1 MKIVKNQKLMKKMS
15 KKLLVYIIDRNKIRH
30 NEIVVLF
37 SVSSEVNKIINIR
50 IVNTINSMLIS
61 LDKKLDFVTKKMNQI
76 YQLSSFVSFRF
87 FIYM

>member
-1 MKIVKNQKLMKKMS
+1 MKKMS

>member
-1 MKIVKNQKLMKKMS
+1 VKNQKLMKKMS

>member
-1 MKIVKNQKLMKKMS
+1 MKNQKLMKKMS